1 MFDTKFRRIASSFVL
16 AGTACVLSACVA
28 DSGSNSSGANTSSA
42 PATTSSSPVTPPIS
56 SAQTASSA
64 AAGFNPPPE
73 QTPGEPTLALAIN
86 AGGEAAMLDGIQY
99 QADAYFSGGLT
110 YTNTNEIAGTN
121 EDAVYQSERYED
133 SSYAIPVAN
142 GTYNVRFNFS
152 ETYHDA
158 VGSRI
163 FNVIIEGQNRL
174 SNVDIFRAVGFN
186 AAMVEQVSDIA
197 VDDGTLNI
205 DFQSV
210 TALAKVTGIV
220 IYKQDSVQS
229 HADIGKAIFDVQ
241 CATCHAA
248 DTKGVGTRADESGHN
263 LPSLIATIE
272 ATMPPPGFEAA
283 FGTCDAECSYYTAK
297 YIASVNPFIG
307 RPIPGPEPDAPIA
320 DITPL
325 PPVMSR
331 LSKLEYNNTVRDLF
345 GINSNPADAL
355 PQDTYGQFKNDN
367 ASLTVTSVAIEK
379 FFEAAED
386 IATEVVEAA
395 AGGNRTVIGC
405 DITSANCAQTVINT
419 LGVKV
424 WRRPLSNAESDGL
437 LALYNDV
444 QGVTGNRATSMTA
457 LLRSLL
463 FSPNFIYRPEID
475 QNLNSTTAQPLNAYE
490 LASRLSY
497 FLWAST
503 PDDQLLSAAA
513 NGSLLNDATIR
524 SQVARMLEDPKA
536 ETLVDG
542 FAMTWLDFDKFFS
555 HDVDVDQFPQ
565 YTDEV
570 KADLLA
576 ETENFL
582 HHIVRDN
589 RPLSEILNANYTY
602 LNERVANYYG
612 VQGVSGNSF
621 RLYEWPAGSKRKGL
635 MGHASALTVHSH
647 PAATSPVKRG
657 TWVMD
662 RFLCDRPPE
671 PSADVIANFPDIPSG
686 LDPREISELHKESSA
701 VCTSCHAYV
710 DPIGYGM
717 ENFNPVGQWRDRYTI
732 NDRVVDSSAELPT
745 GEPFSSLTELADI
758 LAPKG
763 EVSICSIGYAM
774 SYALGRRATTV
785 FVPGV
790 NSADYPAVYDI
801 YQKTLDSAHSMHDVF
816 TEIALSPAFRTR
828 LGANTGSQ
836 QP

>member
-1 MFDTKFRRIASSFVL
+1 MVNSKVRRIAGCFML
-16 AGTACVLSACVA
+16 AGVASGLSACVA
-28 DSGSNSSGANTSSA
+28 GPGDGSSNTGNTA
-42 PATTSSSPVTPPIS
+42 SSSPTTPPVS
-56 SAQTASSA
+56 SAQTVSSSA
-64 AAGFNPPPE
+64 VSSVGFNPPPE
-73 QTPGEPTLALAIN
+73 ETPSEPTLALAIN
-86 AGGEAAMLDGIQY
+86 AGGDAATLDGIQY
-99 QADAYFSGGLT
+99 QADAYFTGGLT

-121 EDAVYQSERYED
+121 EDAVYQSERYDD
-133 SSYAIPVAN
+133 SSYAIPVDN

-152 ETYHDA
+152 ETYHDM
-158 VGSRI
+158 VGERV

-174 SNVDIFRAVGFN
+174 SNVDIFQKVGFN
-186 AAMVEQVSDIA
+186 AAMTEEVDDITVS
-197 VDDGTLNI
+197 DGTLNI
-205 DFQSV
+205 EFQSI

-220 IYKQDSVQS
+220 IYKADTVIT
-229 HADIGKAIFDVQ
+229 HADRGKQIFDAQ
-241 CATCHAA
+241 CVVCHTAENN
-248 DTKGVGTRADESGHN
+248 GVGTRADESGHD
-263 LPSLIATIE
+263 LQSLIATIE
-272 ATMPPPGFEAA
+272 ATMPPPGFEAN

-320 DITPL
+320 DIAPL

-355 PQDTYGQFKNDN
+355 PQDTFGQFKNDN
-367 ASLTVTSVAIEK
+367 AALTVTSVAIEK

-386 IATEVVEAA
+386 IATAVVEVA

-405 DITSANCAQTVINT
+405 DIANANCAQTVINE

-424 WRRPLSNAESDGL
+424 WRRPLSNAESSGL

-444 QGVTGNRATSMTA
+444 QGITGNRATSMTA

-475 QNLNSTTAQPLNAYE
+475 QNLNATTAQPLTAYE

-503 PDDQLLSAAA
+503 PDDELLSAAA

-524 SQVARMLEDPKA
+524 SQVARMLDDPKA
-536 ETLVDG
+536 ETLVDS

-570 KADLLA
+570 KVDLLA

-589 RPLSEILNANYTY
+589 RPLSEILNANYTF

-612 VQGVSGNSF
+612 VQGVAGNSF

-717 ENFNPVGQWRDRYTI
+717 ENFNPVGQWRDRYAI
-732 NDRVVDSSAELPT
+732 NDRIVDSSAELPNN
-745 GEPFSSLTELADI
+745 GGDFSSLTELADI
-758 LAPKG
+758 LATKSD
-763 EVSICSIGYAM
+763 VSICSIGYAM

-785 FVPGV
+785 FVPGI
-790 NSADYPAVYDI
+790 NSKDYPAVYDI
-801 YQKTLDSAHSMHDVF
+801 YQKTLDTAHSMHDVF